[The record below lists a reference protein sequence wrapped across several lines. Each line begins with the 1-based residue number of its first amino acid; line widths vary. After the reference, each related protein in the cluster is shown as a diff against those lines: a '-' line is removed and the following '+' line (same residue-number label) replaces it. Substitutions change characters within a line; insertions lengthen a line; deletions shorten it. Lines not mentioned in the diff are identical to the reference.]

1 LTKTKNSEIVI
12 SDRSHHGRDKNQ
24 KPKQK
29 MNSKIAQS
37 LTEKFAAQGFAGK
50 ELTLRVLAAGYF
62 MAVAAGNETAA
73 EHFAARHQEEEVK

>member
-1 LTKTKNSEIVI
+1 LSSQIEATTAETKTKNQN
-12 SDRSHHGRDKNQ
+12 D
-24 KPKQK
+24 K

-73 EHFAARHQEEEVK
+73 QHFAARHQEEEAK

>member
-1 LTKTKNSEIVI
+1 LSSQIEATTAETKTKNQN
-12 SDRSHHGRDKNQ
+12 K
-24 KPKQK
+24 K

-37 LTEKFAAQGFAGK
+37 LTAKFAAQGFAGK

-73 EHFAARHQEEEVK
+73 QHFAARHQEEEAK

>member
-1 LTKTKNSEIVI
+1 
-12 SDRSHHGRDKNQ
+12 
-24 KPKQK
+24 

-73 EHFAARHQEEEVK
+73 QHFAARHQEEEAK

>member
-1 LTKTKNSEIVI
+1 
-12 SDRSHHGRDKNQ
+12 
-24 KPKQK
+24 

-37 LTEKFAAQGFAGK
+37 LTEKFAAQGFSGK

-62 MAVAAGNETAA
+62 MALAAGNKTAA